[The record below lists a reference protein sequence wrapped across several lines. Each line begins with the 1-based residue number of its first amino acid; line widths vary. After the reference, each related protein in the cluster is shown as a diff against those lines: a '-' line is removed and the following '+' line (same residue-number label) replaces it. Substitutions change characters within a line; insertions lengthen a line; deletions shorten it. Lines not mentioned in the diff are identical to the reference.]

1 MGAPVRTD
9 GARCGASKTHPP
21 PIGARSPFQR
31 APGAPRLS
39 SWLHSSGLRPA
50 SAGGAGCPG
59 CGRLLQPP
67 GMGTAPQ
74 NCPSAA
80 YSTASQPLPPPKG
93 CTIGHI
99 APPPTG
105 SRAGARRGR
114 LGARTARKV
123 RTSTA
128 ARPPQGCRAAV
139 LASQGAHRL
148 LWLLRRWP
156 LRWPLLRRLAGG
168 TAAGGRCTRAFPR
181 GRGPTSTAARPP
193 QGCRTAVLASQCA
206 HRLLWLL
213 RRRPLRWP
221 LLRWPASGTAAGG
234 RCTRAFPRGRRRATR
249 AQAPTL
255 LLHGTHRHTAAENR
269 RCCARSARDLV
280 LLRLDPAIPRV
291 YL

>member
-1 MGAPVRTD
+1 MAGVPNT
-9 GARCGASKTHPP
+9 PP
-21 PIGARSPFQR
+21 PHRR
-31 APGAPRLS
+31 APETFKRLPGAPRGL
-39 SWLHSSGLRPA
+39 LMAVVKARGLRPA

-67 GMGTAPQ
+67 GRGSAPQ
-74 NCPSAA
+74 NCPPAA

-123 RTSTA
+123 RTST
-128 ARPPQGCRAAV
+128 
-139 LASQGAHRL
+139 
-148 LWLLRRWP
+148 
-156 LRWPLLRRLAGG
+156 RLARRAP
-168 TAAGGRCTRAFPR
+168 AAL
-181 GRGPTSTAARPP
+181 AAAP
-193 QGCRTAVLASQCA
+193 AAAALAA
-206 HRLLWLL
+206 AAPAGERHG
-213 RRRPLRWP
+213 RRRPLHPRLP
-221 LLRWPASGTAAGG
+221 S
-234 RCTRAFPRGRRRATR
+234 RAPSRRAR
-249 AQAPTL
+249 PTL
-255 LLHGTHRHTAAENR
+255 LAHGTRRHTAAENR